1 MKIRFLVR
9 TTLLILLG
17 YVHLGAATDQ
27 TFDIQVKFSN
37 VRNTNGRI
45 QLQIYRSQ
53 EAFAGEKPWKVIQ
66 VPKDSWKD
74 KGFSY
79 KVTGIP
85 AGTYGIAILDDENSS
100 LAVQP
105 ATADAAFR
113 LPLHLAPNTR
123 RGSRRNGDGGQHAPR
138 PVSDCET
145 RRDQP

>member
-1 MKIRFLVR
+1 MNVRFLVR
-9 TTLLILLG
+9 MALLTLLG
-17 YVHLGAATDQ
+17 YIHFGASTDQ

-66 VPKDSWKD
+66 VPKDGWKD

-85 AGTYGIAILDDENSS
+85 AGTYGIAILDDENSNKEMDYS
-100 LAVQP
+100 FMVP
-105 ATADAAFR
+105 KEGFGFSNYYHTAWSKPKFDNFKFT
-113 LPLHLAPNTR
+113 LNE
-123 RGSRRNGDGGQHAPR
+123 D
-138 PVSDCET
+138 VSVNIKV
-145 RRDQP
+145 RYV

>member
-85 AGTYGIAILDDENSS
+85 AGTYGIAILDDENSNKEMDYS
-100 LAVQP
+100 FLVP
-105 ATADAAFR
+105 KEGFGFSNYYHTAWSKPKFENFKFTLNEDISVNIKVR
-113 LPLHLAPNTR
+113 Y
-123 RGSRRNGDGGQHAPR
+123 
-138 PVSDCET
+138 V
-145 RRDQP
+145 

>member
-85 AGTYGIAILDDENSS
+85 AGTYGIAILDDENSNKEMDYS
-100 LAVQP
+100 FLVP
-105 ATADAAFR
+105 KEGFGFSNYYHTAWSKPKFENFKFTLDEDISVNIKVR
-113 LPLHLAPNTR
+113 Y
-123 RGSRRNGDGGQHAPR
+123 
-138 PVSDCET
+138 V
-145 RRDQP
+145 

>member
-9 TTLLILLG
+9 TALLILLG

-85 AGTYGIAILDDENSS
+85 AGTYGIAILDDENSNKEMDYS
-100 LAVQP
+100 FLVP
-105 ATADAAFR
+105 KEGFGFSNYYHTAWSKPKFENFKFTLNEDISVNIKVR
-113 LPLHLAPNTR
+113 Y
-123 RGSRRNGDGGQHAPR
+123 
-138 PVSDCET
+138 V
-145 RRDQP
+145 